1 MFTSLKNFV
10 TNNKLITIIIIVVFI
25 LGIAGIIYC
34 STSYENYNYNKL
46 DKKTII
52 KILSKDCILDL
63 RDYINILNSTE
74 NLKTIFLQDLCN
86 NYICEN
92 YNPQNK
98 NQLFGLIKTI
108 VGKTIIKCILKN
120 DIYRLALI
128 NLKINDMIST
138 LPNISNYPLFKRAL
152 TNGVY
157 GVEYINIYIEN
168 QQQTV
173 ENIVNLYLEKLPK
186 LYLNDDQISS
196 TINEL
201 NLKEEDATL
210 YRNFVTKFINK
221 IQSHHTLMNN
231 KNNKQKEFTIELFN
245 IISTVTLYDLMLEPS
260 INC

>member
-1 MFTSLKNFV
+1 V
-10 TNNKLITIIIIVVFI
+10 INNKLITIIIIVVFI
-25 LGIAGIIYC
+25 LGILGILGIIYC
-34 STSYENYNYNKL
+34 SKSYENYNYNKL
-46 DKKTII
+46 DKKII
-52 KILSKDCILDL
+52 LKIISKDCILDL

-108 VGKTIIKCILKN
+108 VGKSIIKCILTN

-128 NLKINDMIST
+128 NLKINDMISS
-138 LPNISNYPLFKRAL
+138 LPNISNYPIFKRAL

-157 GVEYINIYIEN
+157 GVEFINIYITN
-168 QQQTV
+168 QQQSV

-186 LYLNDDQISS
+186 LYLNEEQISNS
-196 TINEL
+196 INNL
-201 NLKEEDATL
+201 NLKGEDESL
-210 YRNFVTKFINK
+210 YRDFITKFINK

-231 KNNKQKEFTIELFN
+231 KINKHKEFSIELFN
-245 IISTVTLYDLMLEPS
+245 IISTVTLYDLILEPS
-260 INC
+260 IEC